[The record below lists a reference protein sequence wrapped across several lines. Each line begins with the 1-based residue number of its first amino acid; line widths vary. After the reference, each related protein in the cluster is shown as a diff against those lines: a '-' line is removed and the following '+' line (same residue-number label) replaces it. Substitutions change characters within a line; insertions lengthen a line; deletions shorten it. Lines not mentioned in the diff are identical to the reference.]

1 MVVSDDSNSENSSD
15 DDDDFGKKPSKKT
28 VPQSKKS
35 FVTPVQSKKP
45 TDTPELSKKQAAILH
60 LAHTLTPKPAEQQS
74 KKPEK
79 PKVPDVAAS
88 PILGVAKP
96 KLISMPKWTP
106 PARVGQKSRDSISPS
121 GLSNLSPGFN
131 VGLSRNGKF
140 KPLHPNVKMA
150 P

>member
-1 MVVSDDSNSENSSD
+1 MYR
-15 DDDDFGKKPSKKT
+15 
-28 VPQSKKS
+28 VPCS
-35 FVTPVQSKKP
+35 VTPVQSKKP
-45 TDTPELSKKQAAILH
+45 TDTPVLSKKQAAILH
-60 LAHTLTPKPAEQQS
+60 LAHITPKPAQQQS

-79 PKVPDVAAS
+79 PDASAS
-88 PILGVAKP
+88 PILGVSKP

-121 GLSNLSPGFN
+121 GLSNLSPGFR